1 MLRKVNDRKEGKNK
15 EMKNKEET
23 ELKKVIL
30 MTTVEKK
37 TRGNVDERKGKMKN
51 KRMLDGK

>member
-1 MLRKVNDRKEGKNK
+1 VLRKVNDRKEGKNK